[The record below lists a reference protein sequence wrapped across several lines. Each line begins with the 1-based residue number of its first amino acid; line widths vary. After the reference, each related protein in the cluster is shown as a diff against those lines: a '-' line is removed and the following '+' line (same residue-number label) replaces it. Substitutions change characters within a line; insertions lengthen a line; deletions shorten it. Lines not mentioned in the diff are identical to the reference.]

1 VAFTIASYLLLV
13 PGIFAILFSFVI
25 AVQITGPS
33 TPFGAMDFH
42 VTITLDADTHEP
54 GAITESMV
62 SVTRMLFKTGN
73 ILGGSLVALY
83 AFIIPSA
90 KMVLLV
96 LGEAWRSGWPR
107 RSRACVRAVQFVSKW
122 ACPDLF
128 AYVLLLHLVRAL
140 PVHFHLI
147 EARGHLD
154 VGFSCFSV
162 FCVCSTIASLWIPL
176 PSASGDFSALSSRE
190 DDEQRHGQATSQTIA
205 LRLSADEGAEPQKSG
220 MLRFLGRRGVFWL
233 VLCLALASASLLA
246 AGVLTPCMGLQL
258 RVGSLVQPA
267 GPLPAEAL
275 PFLERLD
282 LESQVNSRV
291 SLWDCMRNLLHYAL
305 AGYGNSIL
313 ALAIFAVFVIGIT
326 AMDLVFL
333 VVTTNLLVFQ
343 FPTSLKEDQDAGHHH
358 HPWAVAH
365 SLQHAS
371 MLGPAIMGVV
381 VTCLA
386 ADNFKK
392 QGVEIFMLPGLCI
405 LLVAELLHYA
415 AYCVTEVA
423 VESLSRDGRRDSE
436 TLSGDSETMSGA
448 AFWNGAGCVDSDET

>member
-1 VAFTIASYLLLV
+1 V
-13 PGIFAILFSFVI
+13 
-25 AVQITGPS
+25 
-33 TPFGAMDFH
+33 
-42 VTITLDADTHEP
+42 
-54 GAITESMV
+54 
-62 SVTRMLFKTGN
+62 
-73 ILGGSLVALY
+73 
-83 AFIIPSA
+83 
-90 KMVLLV
+90 
-96 LGEAWRSGWPR
+96 
-107 RSRACVRAVQFVSKW
+107 
-122 ACPDLF
+122 
-128 AYVLLLHLVRAL
+128 
-140 PVHFHLI
+140 
-147 EARGHLD
+147 
-154 VGFSCFSV
+154 
-162 FCVCSTIASLWIPL
+162 
-176 PSASGDFSALSSRE
+176 SGDFSAPGSQE
-190 DDEQRHGQATSQTIA
+190 DDEQR
-205 LRLSADEGAEPQKSG
+205 RLSVDSAEPQMSG
-220 MLRFLGRRGVFWL
+220 MLHLLGRRGVFWL

-365 SLQHAS
+365 ALQHAS

-423 VESLSRDGRRDSE
+423 VESLSGDGRRDSE